1 MKTAAMGRRRK
12 TKFKG
17 VVDPGKVPQT
27 KTDLSDPDDMEPD
40 YVKKYYPHKKR
51 IMVVTQLK
59 LFGDPYNP
67 NY

>member
-1 MKTAAMGRRRK
+1 MKRK

-17 VVDPGKVPQT
+17 VVDPGKIPNT
-27 KTDLSDPDDMEPD
+27 RTDNSDSDMEPD
-40 YVKKYYPHKKR
+40 YVKKYLKPEKR

-59 LFGDPYNP
+59 LFGNPYDS

>member
-1 MKTAAMGRRRK
+1 MKRK

-17 VVDPGKVPQT
+17 VMDPGKIPNT
-27 KTDLSDPDDMEPD
+27 RTDLSDPDDMEPD
-40 YVKKYYPHKKR
+40 YVKKYLKREKR

-59 LFGDPYNP
+59 LFGNPFDP